1 MDSKLGYSLRE
12 TLSAH
17 NKKLII
23 YIMLSIVVLILA
35 ASFFTIT
42 FSNRVAGPA
51 FRIRYAL
58 KQIKEGDY
66 SVRVQLRKGDQLQD
80 LAEDLNQFIVELENE
95 GKQS

>member
-1 MDSKLGYSLRE
+1 MDSKLGDSLRE
-12 TLSAH
+12 ALSAR
-17 NKKLII
+17 NKKLLI
-23 YIMLSIVVLILA
+23 YIMLSIVVLILG
-35 ASFFTIT
+35 ASLLTIT

-66 SVRVQLRKGDQLQD
+66 SVRVQLRKGDQLKD
-80 LAEDLNQFIVELENE
+80 LADDLNQFIVELENE